1 MYNKAIRTGELKA
14 HNGLVDYIAEG
25 YIKRGIKEI
34 PVEIGYLEYTDTV
47 EAAYIFIKNGDIKE
61 TINLRES
68 CLYDAD
74 DINIEEVE

>member
-14 HNGLVDYIAEG
+14 HTGLVDYIAEG

-34 PVEIGYLEYTDTV
+34 PCKIGYLEYTDMI
-47 EAAYIFIKNGDIKE
+47 EAAYIFINNGDIKE

-74 DINIEEVE
+74 DIEREEA